1 MAGPDS
7 SRSPLSPGSPRPS
20 ESAKESKAERKVRKL
35 EKALSAKLSAIE
47 EMERE
52 LRQARG
58 QARELREQVAQLR
71 RENLSLRQQLVQV
84 QEMAQHGLAEGVGAA
99 TPMAGP
105 DSSRSPLS
113 PGSPR
118 PSESAKESKAERKVR
133 KLEKALS
140 AKLSAIEEMERELR
154 QARGQAREL
163 REQVA
168 QLRRENLSL
177 RQQLVEVQEMAQHR
191 LAEGV
196 GAATPMAGPDSS
208 RSPLSP
214 GSPRPSESAKE
225 SKAERKV
232 RKLEKAL
239 SAKLSLSEEMERE
252 LRQARGQARELRE
265 QVAQLRRENLSLRQQ
280 LVEVQEMAQHRTG
293 DCTEVRWEQEL
304 APLTGGKKS
313 EQEPREPVELE
324 VGKPVVQVSPVDLRL
339 VKLVVLLLPV
349 DVGLVKLVALVQPVE
364 LAVVVPEVVVK
375 LLLVVQWWPSREL
388 ADILEEGA
396 IHESWAEEGAI
407 KESQSSGLEVCT
419 PKDFTLEELREHD
432 RELSVCERSSE
443 GLETNPSLSQQES
456 KEEAERELCR
466 ATKEA
471 EELRALLV
479 KKDEEIEDAIK
490 EAEGL
495 REQLVQME
503 REYISLCDQRVEE
516 ENKAEEKVRKLKEAL
531 SVKTYTLEQMERELC
546 QALRQAEKL
555 QDQLAHRQRENLS
568 LREQLLEMQKI
579 ARDPLVEDVRAPKPT
594 AEPDFSPSRIC
605 PLIHWTSES
614 AKVQTV
620 LRIQTETSVFVRARS
635 QSPGSAPETSPSSPH
650 RKAANKVP
658 SRDTSALVPTALI
671 LGEQETPSSQVATP
685 RAHLQAVPQQQV
697 RTLELEQVQHRLLL
711 ESLQQWHREDLE
723 LLESAHRSWVK
734 VMEETY
740 RQREERLQ
748 QEKEQLMAQLLSQ
761 SQDAEQAQAEL
772 VAQHQQC
779 LATLEQQR
787 TLELEQQRTLEL
799 EQLREL
805 QRSLN
810 GVIEQFSSDL
820 HNLLHKVEARHHS
833 TGHCDQQLKVLQDW
847 MSQQQR
853 DMEERLS
860 QKAQEVIARMETR
873 LGEHTRLLEQFLIQK
888 RWRATAEQSEVES
901 LQHLLK
907 EQRQIMTQQLSI
919 ERAELERAKSALLEK
934 EKSVMQKCSE
944 ERQKLAAEWA
954 EVRTQQQLSK
964 EWMKH
969 EVERTLQMHSQ
980 REGTIL
986 SLAKEQADLKI
997 RSRELKAKE
1006 EQLARDRELLDEAW
1020 RELRLE
1026 KEKVNRSA
1034 LRIQQQE
1041 EKIKSMTNLSS
1052 QKYDEGER
1060 ALREACRMESEQ
1072 QSRLQVT
1079 QQHQHLHEAN
1089 TPSPAH
1095 LGLGPPCQGP
1105 EPLPTASLSPFSWG
1119 WGMAYQR
1126 QQLQNLCEDLPS
1138 NSAMLLTTE
1147 QDLSAPV
1154 RGLSTLS
1161 AAAPHSWEAVP
1172 GLPPPLR
1179 MLDAPSAQHGEEQGN
1194 LRVLHQPGAAEVP
1207 GPAGAFERVPGKSPG
1222 GIGEDGA
1229 GHAGAGRANTQYQ
1242 GSAEATP
1249 MPGAWV
1255 RACWLSRLSPV
1266 QESSEVLKSGI
1277 LSKFGILKEAL
1288 ESFQCRTVARIKQ
1301 EQVAALEQVGEN
1313 WSLLKDHLCLAS
1325 TGRGLSTFSPALTTG
1340 LFSGY
1345 RCFVESNPITPNEL

>member
-1 MAGPDS
+1 MA
-7 SRSPLSPGSPRPS
+7 
-20 ESAKESKAERKVRKL
+20 
-35 EKALSAKLSAIE
+35 AKLKRDFGDEAPAKPTRASQLGGRAQSTSVQASKKSFLKDDFISKLPAEDTGAAEGSGASDADTQAVLQTLKDIE
-47 EMERE
+47 EMEAYLLGISKPSSGPRKTSVKG
-52 LRQARG
+52 AG
-58 QARELREQVAQLR
+58 KHD
-71 RENLSLRQQLVQV
+71 SL
-84 QEMAQHGLAEGVGAA
+84 EGAGKPPTHEKEPPQTPLHTA
-99 TPMAGP
+99 TP
-105 DSSRSPLS
+105 
-113 PGSPR
+113 
-118 PSESAKESKAERKVR
+118 V
-133 KLEKALS
+133 
-140 AKLSAIEEMERELR
+140 
-154 QARGQAREL
+154 Q
-163 REQVA
+163 
-168 QLRRENLSL
+168 RR
-177 RQQLVEVQEMAQHR
+177 
-191 LAEGV
+191 
-196 GAATPMAGPDSS
+196 
-208 RSPLSP
+208 
-214 GSPRPSESAKE
+214 
-225 SKAERKV
+225 
-232 RKLEKAL
+232 
-239 SAKLSLSEEMERE
+239 
-252 LRQARGQARELRE
+252 
-265 QVAQLRRENLSLRQQ
+265 RR
-280 LVEVQEMAQHRTG
+280 
-293 DCTEVRWEQEL
+293 QEL
-304 APLTGGKKS
+304 
-313 EQEPREPVELE
+313 
-324 VGKPVVQVSPVDLRL
+324 
-339 VKLVVLLLPV
+339 
-349 DVGLVKLVALVQPVE
+349 
-364 LAVVVPEVVVK
+364 
-375 LLLVVQWWPSREL
+375 
-388 ADILEEGA
+388 
-396 IHESWAEEGAI
+396 
-407 KESQSSGLEVCT
+407 
-419 PKDFTLEELREHD
+419 TLEEDGDDL
-432 RELSVCERSSE
+432 LNAL
-443 GLETNPSLSQQES
+443 GLGSGLKGDGQQGKKAGE
-456 KEEAERELCR
+456 
-466 ATKEA
+466 
-471 EELRALLV
+471 EELRPARSKLDELLGRGSMAKVLEQSVMGNRKEFQLEKEEGCKEEDFVFGAYQPSVASTVKHRPARRPSVRQTATSTGALQQ
-479 KKDEEIEDAIK
+479 A
-490 EAEGL
+490 AAS
-495 REQLVQME
+495 Q
-503 REYISLCDQRVEE
+503 
-516 ENKAEEKVRKLKEAL
+516 EKVATADGSRQPIPWL
-531 SVKTYTLEQMERELC
+531 ST
-546 QALRQAEKL
+546 
-555 QDQLAHRQRENLS
+555 
-568 LREQLLEMQKI
+568 
-579 ARDPLVEDVRAPKPT
+579 PKP
-594 AEPDFSPSRIC
+594 APAHPS
-605 PLIHWTSES
+605 E
-614 AKVQTV
+614 
-620 LRIQTETSVFVRARS
+620 
-635 QSPGSAPETSPSSPH
+635 
-650 RKAANKVP
+650 AANKVP

-697 RTLELEQVQHRLLL
+697 RTLELEQAQHRLLL

-723 LLESAHRSWVK
+723 LFESAHRSWVK
-734 VMEETY
+734 VMEETC
-740 RQREERLQ
+740 RQREERLR

-873 LGEHTRLLEQFLIQK
+873 LGEHTRLLEQK

-907 EQRQIMTQQLSI
+907 EQGQIMTQQLSI

-1126 QQLQNLCEDLPS
+1126 QQLQNLCDDLPS

-1172 GLPPPLR
+1172 RLPPPLR
-1179 MLDAPSAQHGEEQGN
+1179 TLPQHSMGRSRETYINLELLKFQAQQDHLFLENEQ
-1194 LRVLHQPGAAEVP
+1194 
-1207 GPAGAFERVPGKSPG
+1207 F
-1222 GIGEDGA
+1222 
-1229 GHAGAGRANTQYQ
+1229 
-1242 GSAEATP
+1242 
-1249 MPGAWV
+1249 
-1255 RACWLSRLSPV
+1255 
-1266 QESSEVLKSGI
+1266 
-1277 LSKFGILKEAL
+1277 FL
-1288 ESFQCRTVARIKQ
+1288 ES
-1301 EQVAALEQVGEN
+1301 
-1313 WSLLKDHLCLAS
+1313 LKKAPYHTA
-1325 TGRGLSTFSPALTTG
+1325 PH
-1340 LFSGY
+1340 SG
-1345 RCFVESNPITPNEL
+1345 